1 MAEAEFTVNARVNES
16 LFVKAYRMGNLHA
29 YRRVWEA
36 LEEGKNPETLK
47 NALKALIERE
57 ERDTD
62 VQS

>member
-1 MAEAEFTVNARVNES
+1 MAEAEFTVNARINES
-16 LFVKAYRMGNLHA
+16 LFLKAYQLGTRHA
-29 YRRVWEA
+29 YERILES